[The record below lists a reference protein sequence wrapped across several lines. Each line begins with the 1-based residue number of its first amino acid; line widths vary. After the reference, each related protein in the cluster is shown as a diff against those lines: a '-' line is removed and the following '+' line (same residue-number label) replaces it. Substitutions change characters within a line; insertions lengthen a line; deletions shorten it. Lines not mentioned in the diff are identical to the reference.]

1 MLGGVGNWGRS
12 LVRGRVGELTA
23 ARPAETRHAGDLGS
37 AVRAG
42 QGEPCAALPTEPR
55 PLRIRSLAPWTP
67 HSGNVAKETVIG
79 DAGEPG
85 EYTGYRRRNSMQEAA
100 AAIEQ
105 SV

>member
-67 HSGNVAKETVIG
+67 HSGNVAKETTIG
-79 DAGEPG
+79 RLLNPENTPSIAEG
-85 EYTGYRRRNSMQEAA
+85 TAMQEAA